1 MQLVWWAGCDEAD
14 FDEGAGRRFLCMGKD
29 KAPDSLQE
37 VVKRG
42 RLVCKK
48 ETKRTGWAKWVRL
61 LTPSLQPFFQ

>member
-37 VVKRG
+37 VVKREG
-42 RLVCKK
+42 WSAKK
-48 ETKRTGWAKWVRL
+48 KQSAQDGQNGL
-61 LTPSLQPFFQ
+61 DF